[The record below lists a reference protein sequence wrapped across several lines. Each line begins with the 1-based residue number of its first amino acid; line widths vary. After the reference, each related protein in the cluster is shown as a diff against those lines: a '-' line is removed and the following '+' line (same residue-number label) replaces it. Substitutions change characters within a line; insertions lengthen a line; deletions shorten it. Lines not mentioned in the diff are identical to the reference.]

1 MKFDFFE
8 FINSNQ
14 LLTNDF
20 KKTNNNSFNFDS
32 IKIDTY
38 KINHEKDTLEKIF
51 DIMNDNDNDTYPLLE
66 HKLFHKEK
74 KNLFVFKKVNKNMGR
89 RKRKHHQLFFIEP
102 HHNKYKEDNIINK
115 IKIHFT
121 NRLMSYINKKYNEFK
136 GPGSK
141 KSSLK

>member
-51 DIMNDNDNDTYPLLE
+51 DI
-66 HKLFHKEK
+66 
-74 KNLFVFKKVNKNMGR
+74 
-89 RKRKHHQLFFIEP
+89 
-102 HHNKYKEDNIINK
+102 
-115 IKIHFT
+115 
-121 NRLMSYINKKYNEFK
+121 
-136 GPGSK
+136 
-141 KSSLK
+141 